1 MTDQPNRK
9 VLQRDTLSLKR
20 EVDEALQ
27 EFAERILAKVPRNH
41 QPTMEAMDAMVDD
54 VSGNIIRPIAKYV
67 KRQFR
72 RYNVSVDD
80 ISGASSNSGSVDDD
94 QNTSQTD

>member
-1 MTDQPNRK
+1 MADQANRK

-27 EFAERILAKVPRNH
+27 ELAERVLADVPRQH
-41 QPTMEAMDAMVDD
+41 HPTMESMDAVVDD
-54 VSGNIIRPIAKYV
+54 VAANIIRPIAKYV

-72 RYNVSVDD
+72 RYNLSVDD
-80 ISGASSNSGSVDDD
+80 LNGSDSDSDSD

>member
-20 EVDEALQ
+20 EVDEALG
-27 EFAERILAKVPRNH
+27 EFAERLLAKVPRQH
-41 QPTMEAMDAMVDD
+41 HPTMEAMDAVVDD

-80 ISGASSNSGSVDDD
+80 ISGASADADSDDD